1 MLRMREER
9 HEAVVESN
17 DLAAQVERL
26 QEQLLEA
33 DAEIDRLKKLVSS
46 LEEITNTHVF
56 GNTQIVDEEGVTL
69 AVLEGDVNRH
79 VIKEAIEMHI
89 NHILERFLQ
98 RES

>member
-33 DAEIDRLKKLVSS
+33 NADIDRLKKLNAS

-89 NHILERFLQ
+89 NYILERFLQ
-98 RES
+98 REG

>member
-9 HEAVVESN
+9 REAVVESN

-33 DAEIDRLKKLVSS
+33 DVEIDRLKKLVSS

-56 GNTQIVDEEGVTL
+56 GNTQIVEEEGVTL
-69 AVLEGDVNRH
+69 L
-79 VIKEAIEMHI
+79 
-89 NHILERFLQ
+89 FLKVTLIVM
-98 RES
+98 

>member
-1 MLRMREER
+1 MKKERRLVVDEVIMTPEEMREEIR
-9 HEAVVESN
+9 
-17 DLAAQVERL
+17 RL
-26 QEQLLEA
+26 N
-33 DAEIDRLKKLVSS
+33 KLNAS

-79 VIKEAIEMHI
+79 IIKEAIEMHI